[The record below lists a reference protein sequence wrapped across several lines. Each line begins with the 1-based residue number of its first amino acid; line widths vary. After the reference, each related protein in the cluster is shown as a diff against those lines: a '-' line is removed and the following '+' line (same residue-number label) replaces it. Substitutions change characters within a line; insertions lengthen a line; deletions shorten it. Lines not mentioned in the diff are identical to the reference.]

1 MGSMKKNSVE
11 TGEWNRLVKDAY
23 NSLEFLLTR
32 HYLRK
37 HLPETGRIL
46 DAGGGPG
53 RYTLELCR
61 SGYDVVLLDIDA
73 AYITFTQEKF
83 KLEPKLV
90 QSRLIASVVGDI
102 RDLSRFNT
110 NDFDAVLCLGGP
122 LTYISDE
129 TERAQATSELV
140 RVAKSGAIVCIS
152 AMGYLAMLRTVLSR
166 VSQELIIPKYWELIK
181 EGKGNNLVQDNLWHF
196 FRASELQQLAESCGL
211 TTLEM
216 VGCEGLST
224 GLSAATNKVAE
235 DTTKW
240 ERWVELILE
249 TATEPA
255 IVDMAAHIL
264 YIGRVD

>member
-1 MGSMKKNSVE
+1 MKEKTSFE
-11 TGEWNRLVKDAY
+11 TAEWNRLVKDAY
-23 NSLEFLLTR
+23 NSLEFLLTM

-53 RYTLELCR
+53 RYALELCR
-61 SGYDVVLLDIDA
+61 AGYDVALLDIDA
-73 AYITFTQEKF
+73 TYTAFAEEKI
-83 KLEPKLV
+83 KLEP
-90 QSRLIASVVGDI
+90 QPIQRRLIASVVGDI

-110 NDFDAVLCLGGP
+110 NHFDAVLCLGGP
-122 LTYISDE
+122 LTHISDE

-152 AMGYLAMLRTVLSR
+152 VMGYLAMLRTVLSR
-166 VSQELIIPKYWELIK
+166 VSQELIMPRYWELIK

-240 ERWVELILE
+240 KRWIELILE

-255 IVDMAAHIL
+255 VVDMAAHIL

>member
-1 MGSMKKNSVE
+1 MKEKTRVQ

-23 NSLEFLLTR
+23 NSLEFLLTMR
-32 HYLRK
+32 YLREY
-37 HLPETGRIL
+37 LPETGRIL

-53 RYTLELCR
+53 RYALELCR
-61 SGYDVVLLDIDA
+61 LGYDVVLLDIDA
-73 AYITFTQEKF
+73 TYTTFAEEKIR
-83 KLEPKLV
+83 LEPKSV
-90 QSRLIASVVGDI
+90 SSRLIASIVGDI

-110 NDFDAVLCLGGP
+110 NDFDTVLCLGGP
-122 LTYISDE
+122 LTHISDE
-129 TERAQATSELV
+129 TERTQAASELV

-152 AMGYLAMLRTVLSR
+152 VMGYLAMLRTVLSR
-166 VSQELIIPKYWELIK
+166 ASQELIIPQYWELIK
-181 EGKGNNLVQDNLWHF
+181 EGKGNNLVQDSLWHF
-196 FRASELQQLAESCGL
+196 FRAGELQQLAESCGL

-224 GLSAATNKVAE
+224 GLSAATNKAAE
-235 DTTKW
+235 NTTKW
-240 ERWVELILE
+240 ERWVELIME